1 MNRTKGLTWIL
12 GVVSG
17 ACGLVSLICFFFG
30 GGSYSLMAAIADGAI
45 CYLSQKEADRE
56 RQILFAVFVG
66 LALAEVMAF
75 LAGSSF
81 TMVIIIGLLI
91 KLIGFAG
98 ILIYL
103 GKISYDKK
111 KPIIG
116 GGIVVVYAIVDII
129 ISAVSPEAVGGSD
142 PMSIIRT
149 ILSIIPVIIISI
161 MIATDIV
168 KLD

>member
-1 MNRTKGLTWIL
+1 MDRTKGLTWIL
-12 GVVSG
+12 GMVSG
-17 ACGLVSLICFFFG
+17 ACGLISLICFFFG

-45 CYLSQKEADRE
+45 CYLSQREADRE
-56 RQILFAVFVG
+56 RQIMVAVFAG

-116 GGIVVVYAIVDII
+116 GGIVVVYAIADII

-149 ILSIIPVIIISI
+149 ILSIMPVIIITI
-161 MIATDIV
+161 MIALDIV

>member
-1 MNRTKGLTWIL
+1 M
-12 GVVSG
+12 VSG
-17 ACGLVSLICFFFG
+17 ACGLISLICFFFG

-45 CYLSQKEADRE
+45 CYLSQREADRE
-56 RQILFAVFVG
+56 RQIMVAVFAG

-81 TMVIIIGLLI
+81 TVVIIIGLLI

-149 ILSIIPVIIISI
+149 ILSIMPVIIITI
-161 MIATDIV
+161 MIALDIV

>member
-1 MNRTKGLTWIL
+1 MDRTKGLTWIL
-12 GVVSG
+12 GMVSG
-17 ACGLVSLICFFFG
+17 ACGLISLICFFFG

-45 CYLSQKEADRE
+45 CYLSQREADRE
-56 RQILFAVFVG
+56 RQIMVAVFVG

-75 LAGSSF
+75 LAGNSF

-103 GKISYDKK
+103 GKVSYDKK

-116 GGIVVVYAIVDII
+116 GGIVVVYAIADII

-149 ILSIIPVIIISI
+149 ILSIMPVIIITI
-161 MIATDIV
+161 MIALDIV

>member
-1 MNRTKGLTWIL
+1 M
-12 GVVSG
+12 VSG
-17 ACGLVSLICFFFG
+17 ACGLISLICFFFG

-45 CYLSQKEADRE
+45 CYLSQREADRE
-56 RQILFAVFVG
+56 RQIMVAVFVG

-103 GKISYDKK
+103 GRVSYDKK

-116 GGIVVVYAIVDII
+116 GG
-129 ISAVSPEAVGGSD
+129 STNRRSP
-142 PMSIIRT
+142 
-149 ILSIIPVIIISI
+149 
-161 MIATDIV
+161 
-168 KLD
+168 